1 MIQDFVP
8 ARTDLATGVIIKQH
22 ILERNRYR
30 SPQVDWEDNQ
40 YTGSVTSLSSGYATG
55 SKIYTFTG
63 STGGTVPYLLSTT
76 SSGYYPPFIN
86 ISQSWSEV
94 VQTPSGS
101 LVKIHDNL
109 EEFYNGEFEGTTII
123 ATTQSLIDG
132 DCQQFLDVNTTEV
145 QYKPILYL
153 YNGSAPISQSVFLS
167 SDIIPSAGEILLYY
181 ISEQVQQGS
190 PDGQQSQR
198 PNQSQNTQ

>member
-1 MIQDFVP
+1 MTFFSLIPPETSSSFLPLLIVTIDFIFSGEKLSNK
-8 ARTDLATGVIIKQH
+8 TL
-22 ILERNRYR
+22 
-30 SPQVDWEDNQ
+30 
-40 YTGSVTSLSSGYATG
+40 VT
-55 SKIYTFTG
+55 K
-63 STGGTVPYLLSTT
+63 LLSTT

-167 SDIIPSAGEILLYY
+167 SNVTPSAGEILLYF
-181 ISEQVQQGS
+181 ISEQVEQGS